1 MKSFIRITMAIAVL
15 APLAVMTA
23 APAGA
28 AAVLTCTTQAGS
40 ATIKPGI
47 TPKATNVTISVSEK
61 LSGCKGSPGVTTG
74 TETASFVNKAA
85 TCSGL
90 AKKGTK
96 TGPFT
101 AKLTWSNKKTSTVS
115 LTTVSNVLTAT
126 ATGKVTAGLFVGKKI
141 ATTITYGLKTGN
153 CTSTPL
159 TALTIKGTKPFVI
172 S

>member
-15 APLAVMTA
+15 APLAVLTA

-28 AAVLTCTTQAGS
+28 AALVTCSTQTGS

-47 TPKATNVTISVSEK
+47 TPKATNVTISVKET
-61 LSGCKGSPGVTTG
+61 LSKCSGSGITSG

-85 TCSGL
+85 TCAGL

-101 AKLTWSNKKTSTVS
+101 GKITWSNKKTSTVS
-115 LTTVSNVLTAT
+115 LTTVSNVLQAT
-126 ATGKVTAGLFVGKKI
+126 ATGKVTAGLFVGKKV
-141 ATTITYGLKTGN
+141 ATTITYGLSKGN